1 LSRKRATAVPENTVA
16 LPKYLLSQRQELR
29 GRKEKMMNQRFECD
43 VCGRELSVVKRA
55 QAYCVSP
62 CSACLEDAKHNNF
75 VAGRRLGEASA
86 QHAYDEGYKAGLEK
100 GEASAQEKAYSDGYS
115 AGLCDGPDLF

>member
-16 LPKYLLSQRQELR
+16 LPKYRLSQRQELR
-29 GRKEKMMNQRFECD
+29 WRKEKMMNQRFECD
-43 VCGRELSVVKRA
+43 VCGRELSAVKRA

-62 CSACLEDAKHNNF
+62 CSACLEDAQAH
-75 VAGRRLGEASA
+75 
-86 QHAYDEGYKAGLEK
+86 GYEK